1 MHATATTCGSAARHQ
16 PAALLRII
24 APLCL
29 LLACNGGTEP
39 ARPTALAITTSV
51 PASRSSGVDGLV
63 VIVELRDG
71 GGGPIA
77 SAGVPVTVAV
87 VGGNATL
94 SGTTSR
100 ATDADGKA
108 AFNDLVMSGT
118 AGTYTLTFTSPGLT
132 PVSTTPIAL
141 GPGLPATMVV
151 TPSPLSGTVGVPL
164 STLPSVTV
172 KDASGNG
179 VPGVIVL
186 FAGQGQMTGDSP
198 TTNAAGVATLG
209 GWTLPTTAGQ
219 YELQVIA
226 QASPGLAPVHV
237 AVTALAGTP
246 TSITGTGGG
255 QQGMYLDKVPTPL
268 FALVADTYGNPV
280 PGVVVTWGS
289 VKGDGTVIPLNVATD
304 GGGFVRSDYRLGAI
318 PGDNVVRA
326 SITPL
331 GLSSDI
337 TVEARSISDRFAV
350 SVNHSC
356 ALDSAGV
363 AYCWGQNAK
372 GQLGD
377 GTTTNRTVATRIGGH
392 FFSRVSVHNGISC
405 ALEQSGLAYCWGS
418 NGWAAIGDGTTTD
431 RSIPTPVA
439 GLAFRELSAGG
450 SVTCAIA
457 AGSNAAYCWGAN
469 THGQLGAGAAATL
482 ETCSTSNASSS
493 FPCSTRPIAV
503 EGGRA
508 WESISAG
515 DDHVCAVTTSA
526 DLYCWGEGSSFGA
539 PSGNTP
545 SPVLVAS
552 GMKFSEVSAG
562 GKHTCGL
569 AQASSA
575 AYCWGIGGFGE
586 VGTGTPS
593 ANQTTPTQVLPLAL
607 HIDAGQLGT
616 CAVLFDGRAQCWGLN
631 ESGAVGDGT
640 TTNRSTP
647 TTVVTAL
654 SLTSISASGDHS
666 CGRSTTGQLWCW
678 GNDSEGQLG
687 IGSGSG
693 RASAPQLV
701 RP

>member
-1 MHATATTCGSAARHQ
+1 
-16 PAALLRII
+16 
-24 APLCL
+24 
-29 LLACNGGTEP
+29 
-39 ARPTALAITTSV
+39 
-51 PASRSSGVDGLV
+51 
-63 VIVELRDG
+63 
-71 GGGPIA
+71 
-77 SAGVPVTVAV
+77 
-87 VGGNATL
+87 
-94 SGTTSR
+94 
-100 ATDADGKA
+100 
-108 AFNDLVMSGT
+108 
-118 AGTYTLTFTSPGLT
+118 
-132 PVSTTPIAL
+132 
-141 GPGLPATMVV
+141 
-151 TPSPLSGTVGVPL
+151 
-164 STLPSVTV
+164 
-172 KDASGNG
+172 
-179 VPGVIVL
+179 
-186 FAGQGQMTGDSP
+186 
-198 TTNAAGVATLG
+198 
-209 GWTLPTTAGQ
+209 
-219 YELQVIA
+219 
-226 QASPGLAPVHV
+226 
-237 AVTALAGTP
+237 
-246 TSITGTGGG
+246 
-255 QQGMYLDKVPTPL
+255 
-268 FALVADTYGNPV
+268 
-280 PGVVVTWGS
+280 
-289 VKGDGTVIPLNVATD
+289 
-304 GGGFVRSDYRLGAI
+304 
-318 PGDNVVRA
+318 
-326 SITPL
+326 
-331 GLSSDI
+331 
-337 TVEARSISDRFAV
+337 
-350 SVNHSC
+350 
-356 ALDSAGV
+356 
-363 AYCWGQNAK
+363 
-372 GQLGD
+372 
-377 GTTTNRTVATRIGGH
+377 
-392 FFSRVSVHNGISC
+392 
-405 ALEQSGLAYCWGS
+405 
-418 NGWAAIGDGTTTD
+418 
-431 RSIPTPVA
+431 
-439 GLAFRELSAGG
+439 
-450 SVTCAIA
+450 VTCAIA